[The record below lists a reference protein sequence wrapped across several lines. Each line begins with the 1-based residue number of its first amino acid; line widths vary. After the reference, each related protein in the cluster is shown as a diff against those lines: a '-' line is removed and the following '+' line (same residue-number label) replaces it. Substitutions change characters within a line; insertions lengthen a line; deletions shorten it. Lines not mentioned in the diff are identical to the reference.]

1 MMTLRTSLH
10 VCEKMESSSDRIN
23 SARPFHGAKSLRH
36 LEIIPR
42 IAEKVDHVAFIG
54 LDEQLQHGAA

>member
-10 VCEKMESSSDRIN
+10 ACEKMESSSDRIN
-23 SARPFHGAKSLRH
+23 STHPFHGAKSRH